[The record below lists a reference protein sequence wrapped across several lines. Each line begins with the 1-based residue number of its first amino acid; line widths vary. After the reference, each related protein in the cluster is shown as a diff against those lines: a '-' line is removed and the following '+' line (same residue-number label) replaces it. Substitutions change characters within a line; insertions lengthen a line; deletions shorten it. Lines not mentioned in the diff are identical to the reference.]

1 MNVAMGALLGSLVAT
16 TLQLPAGWRYPLP
29 NEVSQDWRDSSSHR
43 FLRVSADFNGDGVTD
58 EANLLVKEEGLEVA
72 LFARVSAGGANHVI
86 MLDELDGLKG
96 FWSMGI
102 ELVAPGE
109 YETACGKGYWEC
121 ESGEPEVLML
131 KNPAIDYF
139 ASESANSF
147 FAWDVDTQSFQ
158 RIWISD

>member
-1 MNVAMGALLGSLVAT
+1 M
-16 TLQLPAGWRYPLP
+16 P
-29 NEVSQDWRDSSSHR
+29 NEVSQEWRDSSSHR

-58 EANLLVKEEGLEVA
+58 EANLLVKEEGLRVA
-72 LFARVSAGGANHVI
+72 LFARVSGGGASQVI
-86 MLDELDGLKG
+86 MLDELDGLED
-96 FWSMGI
+96 FLTMGI
-102 ELVAPGE
+102 ELTPPGE

-121 ESGEPEVLML
+121 APGEPEVLIL

-147 FAWDVDTQSFQ
+147 FLWDVDTHSFQ